1 MDHLLQTLV
10 AVVVEPTMQVVVQTV
25 DKPVQLILLDHLFK
39 KQVAVV
45 ELRVGPEEELELET
59 ETAELHQEILDQVAE
74 AETMVSQLEVQ
85 EVLVLLTLEHQQ
97 MEQVY

>member
-1 MDHLLQTLV
+1 
-10 AVVVEPTMQVVVQTV
+10 
-25 DKPVQLILLDHLFK
+25 
-39 KQVAVV
+39 
-45 ELRVGPEEELELET
+45 VGPEEELELET